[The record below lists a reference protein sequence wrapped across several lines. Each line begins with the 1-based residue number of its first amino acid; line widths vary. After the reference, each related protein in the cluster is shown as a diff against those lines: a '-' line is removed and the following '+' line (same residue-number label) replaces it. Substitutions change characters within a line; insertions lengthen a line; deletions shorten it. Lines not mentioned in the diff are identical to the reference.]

1 MQNGAVGG
9 KFPAGKR
16 GIAKAVAKGVER
28 FFLHKTVG
36 AALHGVILKGRQMVL
51 LAVKCDGQPSAEVRK
66 TKNQLCKRP
75 AAQRAGIR
83 AMHNSGGVLLCPVQG
98 KSAPGKSD
106 NNQWL
111 AKGRCRFQQ
120 MLLQAG
126 QAQIRLI
133 AAAVLVA
140 GIALLAL
147 DRGIQ
152 PDYGHDHIGGSADR
166 LCLADAV
173 IGLRQTACAVLI
185 QVAALRIQHAGVR
198 ADGVLDPFQHRDIT
212 RGRALI
218 VADQCGAAVGV
229 GSDYG
234 KGLLFCGVQR
244 QDAVVFQQHGALEGN
259 RTVKGC
265 HLGAVHDSIRN
276 FVKILRVFAKDPQPD
291 AGRQQIRDG
300 LVQTLLRYLSVVYRI
315 DQMLIKAPGIQ
326 IAAAVHRQSG
336 GILLIGGHAV
346 ALVEILDGIK
356 VRGDMP
362 VKAPFAAQQVL
373 KQLRIAAAG
382 DTVQPIV
389 RPHNDFDLC
398 LLHAGAEGG
407 QVGFCHVF
415 GRCFGVE
422 GMAHS
427 LGAAVYSKM
436 LGAGSRAQMVGVMP
450 LHPLNKPHSQ
460 PGG

>member
-1 MQNGAVGG
+1 M
-9 KFPAGKR
+9 
-16 GIAKAVAKGVER
+16 
-28 FFLHKTVG
+28 
-36 AALHGVILKGRQMVL
+36 
-51 LAVKCDGQPSAEVRK
+51 
-66 TKNQLCKRP
+66 
-75 AAQRAGIR
+75 
-83 AMHNSGGVLLCPVQG
+83 
-98 KSAPGKSD
+98 
-106 NNQWL
+106 
-111 AKGRCRFQQ
+111 
-120 MLLQAG
+120 
-126 QAQIRLI
+126 
-133 AAAVLVA
+133 
-140 GIALLAL
+140 
-147 DRGIQ
+147 
-152 PDYGHDHIGGSADR
+152 
-166 LCLADAV
+166 
-173 IGLRQTACAVLI
+173 
-185 QVAALRIQHAGVR
+185 
-198 ADGVLDPFQHRDIT
+198 
-212 RGRALI
+212 
-218 VADQCGAAVGV
+218 
-229 GSDYG
+229 
-234 KGLLFCGVQR
+234 
-244 QDAVVFQQHGALEGN
+244 
-259 RTVKGC
+259 
-265 HLGAVHDSIRN
+265 
-276 FVKILRVFAKDPQPD
+276 FAKDSQPD

-300 LVQTLLRYLSVVYRI
+300 LVQTLLRYLSAVYRI

-382 DTVQPIV
+382 DAVQPVV

-450 LHPLNKPHSQ
+450 CIP
-460 PGG
+460 